1 MTVTVIAS
9 REARTQWRDMLDKV
23 YSGAND
29 VVIERYGKPVAVL
42 IPYEDFEALSEFLED
57 LRLGRMA
64 SKAYEEWKKDPST
77 AVPYSE
83 FREELIADGWLD
95 E

>member
-1 MTVTVIAS
+1 MTVTVVAS
-9 REARTQWRDMLDKV
+9 REARTQWRDILDKV

-29 VVIERYGKPVAVL
+29 VVIERYGKPVAAL
-42 IPYEDFEALSEFLED
+42 IPYEDFEALSEHLED
-57 LRLGRMA
+57 MRLARVA
-64 SKAYEEWKKDPST
+64 SKAYEEWKEDPSI

-83 FREELIADGWLD
+83 FREELIAEGWLD